1 MWRKRTRGKC
11 IAPVGAF
18 DILTLTDLQA
28 LLKKRGLP
36 VKGKRDELF
45 SRLAESLLLEA
56 REMQRQEAKAK
67 PTKKWGC
74 MAMELLTMRYLNGLD
89 PCELGL
95 AVEENEKYEEKQEHL
110 GHQKEQQEQQEKTMP
125 KEKEELE
132 KEMHE
137 VEQQS
142 AVSQKGTKK
151 GKEDVEEEDLDAL
164 LAEFGVE
171 VTAVEDEKK
180 KKKSP
185 KGMKNSA
192 KK

>member
-1 MWRKRTRGKC
+1 
-11 IAPVGAF
+11 
-18 DILTLTDLQA
+18 
-28 LLKKRGLP
+28 
-36 VKGKRDELF
+36 
-45 SRLAESLLLEA
+45 
-56 REMQRQEAKAK
+56 
-67 PTKKWGC
+67 
-74 MAMELLTMRYLNGLD
+74 MELLTMRYLNGLD

-95 AVEENEKYEEKQEHL
+95 AVEENEKYV
-110 GHQKEQQEQQEKTMP
+110 EQQEQQEKTMP